1 MSAFQPLPGRLSA
14 FQYFS
19 LSAFARLS
27 FSFCSQPSTLK
38 PSTNRM
44 RGQQIATELNVS
56 PEALRRA
63 RLALSRHA
71 ECFWT
76 RRSDAPVVD
85 RDDVELIIRRLREN
99 GGTAAW
105 QTALQIQACL

>member
-1 MSAFQPLPGRLSA
+1 MPLPVHFNLVPD
-14 FQYFS
+14 QEI
-19 LSAFARLS
+19 
-27 FSFCSQPSTLK
+27 P
-38 PSTNRM
+38 
-44 RGQQIATELNVS
+44 TEMTVP

-63 RLALSRHA
+63 RLALSRHP

-85 RDDVELIIRRLREN
+85 RNDVELVIRRLREN

-105 QTALQIQACL
+105 RTALQIEACL

>member
-1 MSAFQPLPGRLSA
+1 MLDQEIS
-14 FQYFS
+14 
-19 LSAFARLS
+19 
-27 FSFCSQPSTLK
+27 
-38 PSTNRM
+38 
-44 RGQQIATELNVS
+44 TELSVP
-56 PEALRRA
+56 PEALDRA
-63 RLALSRHA
+63 RLALSRHP

>member
-1 MSAFQPLPGRLSA
+1 
-14 FQYFS
+14 
-19 LSAFARLS
+19 
-27 FSFCSQPSTLK
+27 
-38 PSTNRM
+38 M

-76 RRSDAPVVD
+76 RRSDAPVVN

>member
-1 MSAFQPLPGRLSA
+1 MSACQHVSFCLFEFQL
-14 FQYFS
+14 
-19 LSAFARLS
+19 
-27 FSFCSQPSTLK
+27 FSFLDSSLGLSTLK